1 VKHVVASGG
10 LGGVW
15 FTFVLEEKLDDFL
28 ISMFSHTRK
37 HEGAHA
43 D

>member
-1 VKHVVASGG
+1 VKHVVASGA

-15 FTFVLEEKLDDFL
+15 FTVVLEEKLDNFL
-28 ISMFSHTRK
+28 ISVLSHTRK